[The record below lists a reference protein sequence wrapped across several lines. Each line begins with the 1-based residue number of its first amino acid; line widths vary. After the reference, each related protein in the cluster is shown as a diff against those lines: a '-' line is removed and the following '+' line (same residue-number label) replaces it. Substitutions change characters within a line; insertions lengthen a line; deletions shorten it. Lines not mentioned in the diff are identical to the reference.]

1 MNKIDKFL
9 CFLIFP
15 ALISGQIAQVT
26 GIFLFIVLKYIYILL
41 LIFRLP
47 SYKLKVNKQN
57 IISSVFLVIICAGI
71 LRTNGTLFTAENNFL
86 EVVFYLV
93 TYLFFLGISIN
104 RNSIK
109 FIFMGLFGIL
119 LFNIL
124 LMNLGIQNV
133 AIYKVSSESS
143 AVVLSKLF
151 PISDF
156 KRLLFPISN
165 GVNNYGV
172 QIGLLS
178 LFFLLQLKQKYYLI
192 FACITTVSL
201 LFCDTR
207 SSILIIALLLVI
219 KFYKSYKS
227 VLLRVSCLI
236 ILLAIPILFQ
246 NLSRDSA
253 NSSDF
258 KTLNSRS
265 LIWSYAILKVPNLTL
280 PETVFGLGRF
290 SAQPLGVSRSIDD
303 DYVSDSDYISFHN
316 NFFQFYFDWGVVGL
330 FFMLFLFYW
339 TLIKS
344 KNIENLP
351 YIILYLIL
359 VGFTE
364 ASVSY
369 HYTPLLIIFL
379 FIVVYL
385 EAQTLKIPL
394 KNPKVANKINNF
406 MPIHIQ

>member
-1 MNKIDKFL
+1 M
-9 CFLIFP
+9 
-15 ALISGQIAQVT
+15 
-26 GIFLFIVLKYIYILL
+26 
-41 LIFRLP
+41 
-47 SYKLKVNKQN
+47 
-57 IISSVFLVIICAGI
+57 
-71 LRTNGTLFTAENNFL
+71 
-86 EVVFYLV
+86 
-93 TYLFFLGISIN
+93 
-104 RNSIK
+104 
-109 FIFMGLFGIL
+109 
-119 LFNIL
+119 
-124 LMNLGIQNV
+124 
-133 AIYKVSSESS
+133 
-143 AVVLSKLF
+143 
-151 PISDF
+151 
-156 KRLLFPISN
+156 
-165 GVNNYGV
+165 
-172 QIGLLS
+172 
-178 LFFLLQLKQKYYLI
+178 
-192 FACITTVSL
+192 
-201 LFCDTR
+201 
-207 SSILIIALLLVI
+207 I